1 MPGVR
6 ACRSACASG
15 RVASSLMA
23 RYVADYPWEDPHLPL
38 FGPPNVDR
46 FKARGDVLE
55 LIKALDYPKHWRV
68 RRDAAEALG
77 EIGDPDAVE
86 PLIGVLRDD
95 NPSVRMSA
103 AEALGQIGDVR
114 AVEHLLAALK
124 SPAVEVR
131 KSAAEALG
139 QIGDVRAVEPL
150 IAAMKEASWSVRRA
164 AAEALGRIGDPDAT
178 DALTAAL
185 EDHDSNVRRAATE
198 SLEAIASQPLRPR
211 SGIPAGRAAP
221 LVRAQRT
228 RRLR

>member
-114 AVEHLLAALK
+114 AVE
-124 SPAVEVR
+124 
-131 KSAAEALG
+131 
-139 QIGDVRAVEPL
+139 PL

-221 LVRAQRT
+221 ARLRTGRRVRA
-228 RRLR
+228 LRHVEAAEVL